1 MTQTEFVKMAKAAN
15 PFLNLDYTKW
25 MAEFDP
31 AKWSD
36 EFAKFATQYKIEG
49 VDVNALV
56 DAQRKNV
63 EALSAANRV
72 AIEGFQAIAK
82 RQAEILKETL
92 DTLSG
97 AISEIGKSGTPQ
109 DATAKQAELA
119 KGAFETAL
127 TNMRELAE
135 MVAKSNGAAAQAINA
150 RISES
155 LDEIKQLALKSKKKP
170 H

>member
-1 MTQTEFVKMAKAAN
+1 MTQTEYVKMAKAAN
-15 PFLNLDYTKW
+15 PFLNFDYTKW
-25 MAEFDP
+25 IVDFDP

-36 EFAKFATQYKIEG
+36 EFAKFANQYKIDG
-49 VDVNALV
+49 VDMNAVV
-56 DAQRKNV
+56 DAQRKNI

-72 AIEGFQAIAK
+72 AIEGFQAVAK

-92 DTLSG
+92 DTLAG

-109 DATAKQAELA
+109 DAAAKQAELA
-119 KGAFETAL
+119 KEAFETAL
-127 TNMRELAE
+127 GNMRELAE
-135 MVAKSNGAAAQAINA
+135 MVAKSNGEAAQAINA

-155 LDEIKQLALKSKKKP
+155 LDELKQLALKTKKKP